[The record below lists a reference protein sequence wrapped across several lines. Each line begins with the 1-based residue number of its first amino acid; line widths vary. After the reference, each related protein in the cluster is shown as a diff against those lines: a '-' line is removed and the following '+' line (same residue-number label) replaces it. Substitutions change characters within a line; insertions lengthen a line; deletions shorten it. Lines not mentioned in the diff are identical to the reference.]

1 MVSIKP
7 YHLLL
12 ADDDAAFRET
22 VRGILEPYF
31 LLFEA
36 ESGEHALELVER
48 QRVDIALLDMH
59 MRRLTGLETLRILK
73 QHYELAPCI
82 LITAD
87 ASDDLRRD
95 AEAADAYCVLSKP
108 VRKVDLVTTVSAAL
122 VDVYDDPDAFS
133 LAGIPC

>member
-12 ADDDAAFRET
+12 ADDDAGFRET

-31 LLFEA
+31 LLLEA
-36 ESGEHALELVER
+36 ESGEEALELVEHE
-48 QRVDIALLDMH
+48 RVDIALLDMH

-73 QHYELAPCI
+73 RHHELAPCI

-87 ASDDLRRD
+87 VSDALLRD

-108 VRKVDLVTTVSAAL
+108 VRKVDLVTTVSSAM

-133 LAGIPC
+133 LAAGQS

>member
-1 MVSIKP
+1 MVSMKP

-12 ADDDAAFRET
+12 ADDDAGFRET

-36 ESGEHALELVER
+36 ESGEEALELVER
-48 QRVDIALLDMH
+48 ERVDIALLDMH

-73 QHYELAPCI
+73 SHNEVAPCI

-87 ASDDLRRD
+87 ASEELRRD
-95 AEAADAYCVLSKP
+95 AREADAYCVLAKP
-108 VRKVDLVTTVSAAL
+108 VKKMDLVTSVSSAL

-133 LAGIPC
+133 LAWGSP